1 MSKLVKGLLIAL
13 AIILGSAVLAAV
25 QFMLGAQVSQVV
37 AIEILLGL
45 GMLFVLYEGS
55 AFISRFYIPL
65 WGFVNLCAIV
75 ISAYLGYTNSTW
87 IALAV
92 VIVAIIASLIFMIIE
107 KAVPFGVAVVIAM
120 IAAIFLLGNP
130 FAGRFQKE
138 ENVTEDDAM
147 LTEIQRLVDEKDSLN
162 WQLEEALQENEVLR
176 KLYEEHVL
184 RCGNCP
190 ICNGEM
196 TLEELDSLKEKA
208 ENATST
214 ASKGST
220 KTPATSG
227 NSLGDGAGNGAGT
240 GGQGS
245 VTPVY
250 DPQIVK
256 PGSTEPVQVVTP
268 GQTVDFGN
276 TGSTDII
283 VEDREDWDDDWDDD
297 DWDDDDWDD
306 DEDETA
312 RLSYRVDGNYI
323 YLTAGSGFKATSE
336 PWYYVIAE
344 NVTIEDITTDG
355 NTAVLTFTS
364 ENGGTVEICK
374 GFFKKGSTKTE
385 KTLIDVSATKKP
397 EEPSTDPSEPSED
410 PSEPSNPEM
419 VVNSISVRAIC
430 DSAYEGDTLQY
441 AVTVDGSNV
450 DFGKLTVSMGT
461 MDMDGTWN
469 ITAPAESGTATVSY
483 GDVSETVNFTV
494 LKITSDPDPSEPSN
508 PSEPEDPT
516 PEQPT
521 EPTDAVDPSGPTE
534 PAEPEMLVKNIN
546 VEVICDTGYEGDS
559 LQYVVVADGENI
571 DYKKMNVSRGNI
583 SVDGTWTFNAPSES
597 GTATVSYGTVAE
609 TVEFTVNQIGNVTD
623 DIPEETIP
631 EETTPEETIP
641 EETTPE
647 ETTPEETIPEETTPE
662 ETTPEETIPEETT
675 PEETIPEE
683 TTPEETTPEETT
695 PEETIP
701 EESEPEETNDG
712 ELIAIEMFDEEVV
725 CTSDIQGEIIFE
737 GDIDWDEVEVD
748 AEGLS
753 ASISSD
759 GTITIRTTEVA
770 GWYTVTVSYN
780 GSTVSADFAVTGVS
794 DAEIDW

>member
-1 MSKLVKGLLIAL
+1 MSKLVKGLLVAL

-25 QFMLGAQVSQVV
+25 QFMLGAEIAQVV

-45 GMLFVLYEGS
+45 GMMFVLYEGS

-107 KAVPFGVAVVIAM
+107 KAVPFGVAAVIAM

-138 ENVTEDDAM
+138 EDVTGDDAM
-147 LTEIQRLVDEKDSLN
+147 LSEIQRLVDEKDSLN

-240 GGQGS
+240 GGKGS

-344 NVTIEDITTDG
+344 NVSIEDITTDG

-385 KTLIDVSATKKP
+385 KTLIDVNATKKP
-397 EEPSTDPSEPSED
+397 EEPSTDPSEPED

-419 VVNSISVRAIC
+419 VVNAISVRAIC

-450 DFGKLTVSMGT
+450 DYAKLHVSMGT

-469 ITAPAESGTATVSY
+469 ITAPSQSGSATVSY

-494 LKITSDPDPSEPSN
+494 LQITSDPVDPSEPVEPSN
-508 PSEPEDPT
+508 PSEPTEPEDPT
-516 PEQPT
+516 E
-521 EPTDAVDPSGPTE
+521 PTE
-534 PAEPEMLVKNIN
+534 PAEPEMLVTNIN

-597 GTATVSYGTVAE
+597 GNATVSYGTVAE
-609 TVEFTVNQIGNVTD
+609 TVEFTVNQIGVTD
-623 DIPEETIP
+623 DD
-631 EETTPEETIP
+631 TPEETIP
-641 EETTPE
+641 EESEPEVTEPEVTEPEVTEPEVTEPEVTEPEVTEPE
-647 ETTPEETIPEETTPE
+647 ESEPEESE
-662 ETTPEETIPEETT
+662 
-675 PEETIPEE
+675 
-683 TTPEETTPEETT
+683 
-695 PEETIP
+695 P

-737 GDIDWDEVEVD
+737 GDIDWSQVEVD

>member
-1 MSKLVKGLLIAL
+1 MSKLVKGLLVAL

-25 QFMLGAQVSQVV
+25 QFMLGAEIAQVV

-45 GMLFVLYEGS
+45 GMMFVLYEGS

-138 ENVTEDDAM
+138 EDVTGDDAM
-147 LTEIQRLVDEKDSLN
+147 LSEIQRLVDEKDSLN

-240 GGQGS
+240 GGKGS

-344 NVTIEDITTDG
+344 NVSIEDITTDG

-385 KTLIDVSATKKP
+385 KTLIDVNATKKP
-397 EEPSTDPSEPSED
+397 EEPSTDPSEPED

-419 VVNSISVRAIC
+419 VVNAISVRAIC

-450 DFGKLTVSMGT
+450 DYAKLHVSMGT

-469 ITAPAESGTATVSY
+469 ITAPSQSGSATVSY

-494 LKITSDPDPSEPSN
+494 LQITSDPVDPSEPVEPSN
-508 PSEPEDPT
+508 PSEPTEPEDPT
-516 PEQPT
+516 E
-521 EPTDAVDPSGPTE
+521 PTE
-534 PAEPEMLVKNIN
+534 PAEPEMLVTNIN

-597 GTATVSYGTVAE
+597 GNATVSYGTVAE
-609 TVEFTVNQIGNVTD
+609 TVEFTVNQIGVTD
-623 DIPEETIP
+623 DD
-631 EETTPEETIP
+631 TPEETIP
-641 EETTPE
+641 EESEPEVTEPEVTEPEVTEPEVTEPEVTEPEVTEPE
-647 ETTPEETIPEETTPE
+647 ESEPEESE
-662 ETTPEETIPEETT
+662 
-675 PEETIPEE
+675 
-683 TTPEETTPEETT
+683 
-695 PEETIP
+695 P

-737 GDIDWDEVEVD
+737 GDIDWSQVEVD